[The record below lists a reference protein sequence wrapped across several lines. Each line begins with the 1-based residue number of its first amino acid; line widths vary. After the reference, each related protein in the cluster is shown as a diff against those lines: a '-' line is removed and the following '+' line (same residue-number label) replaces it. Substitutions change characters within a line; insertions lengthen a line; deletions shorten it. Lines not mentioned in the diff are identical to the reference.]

1 MNKLSL
7 KKLTLIQRQIFAC
20 SRLSAITRGLGIT
33 AVILIPIKMV
43 NADIIVNGVS
53 QGNGDY
59 TQSSNLIGGP
69 GFAVEV
75 TDPSG
80 TFTIDPGISLTGSGS
95 STFRMAAGSSL
106 SGLVVNGILGTVPNS
121 GFNALNM
128 DASSTIDILN
138 IGSGGLIETDRNG
151 NATIAGLGTITTL
164 NNAGTIEN
172 TGSSTALILNNATS
186 ITNEVG
192 GLIRG
197 ASGHAVLFGFNGL
210 ANIGTFIN
218 NGNIATSTTA
228 SAAIGFGSN
237 GITTVNSFINT
248 GNIESSFD
256 AIRVSV
262 AGSSVGFT
270 NSGTITAAQHGLLV
284 NNGTELTSFDNT
296 GGTITSTGTGGAALY
311 LREDQDIT
319 IINTGILR
327 NTSSGNGL
335 WIDTESQ
342 SMDFSNSGTISSAT
356 GTAINADSAMTGA
369 TNGFINTGIIT
380 GGGGTAIDAEADFK
394 LTNSGTITG
403 DINHATTGVLTIV
416 QSAGS
421 IEGDIVST
429 ADSSHSIS
437 LNGGSVTG
445 DITLDGATANNLIL
459 NGATVSGN
467 INIGTGAVDVRDSFT
482 TGGTITATTV
492 NVAENKTLNLGHNI
506 TATTYNAGTVSIEEG
521 STRTIA
527 GDYTQT
533 SSGILQIGAASNSN
547 YGKLKVTG
555 TAAMGNDAKIDVDV
569 NSINSLAKGQ
579 TLTSVLSAAN
589 ITGNNSYTVTDNSA
603 LFNFIGATNGNA
615 VDLTIEKG
623 TTVLEAVTNT
633 GLKPGRG
640 AATVFDD
647 LIDNGGGDT
656 GMSNV
661 ITELGQL
668 STDKEVSD
676 AVESTLPGI
685 TGGVAQLTNFT
696 TNAVTNVVGSR
707 QDLTRGLSSGDG
719 FVTNKHFW
727 FKPFGGWTEQDDRQ
741 GITGYDID
749 SYGLALGM
757 DGDITSSWNL
767 GAALAYINSDVDS
780 NLTSGSHNID
790 MDSYIAKI
798 YATHMLDDVTA
809 LNLQLG
815 AGISDYDSN
824 RRIFTGDVASADYD
838 SWHAQASVELERSF
852 SMSDKTVLTPYV
864 HADYTYVDVE
874 SYDENGAGALNLNV
888 NSDSDDSLV
897 IGAGIKANQS
907 VSENLLLLANAGIG
921 YDLMTDRTNLTSSF
935 AGGGANFTTEGMKP
949 DEWVYNAGVG
959 MKYNLENGTEITT
972 SYDVSSRQDYTYQSI
987 SANVR
992 FMF

>member
-228 SAAIGFGSN
+228 SAAIGFGGNS
-237 GITTVNSFINT
+237 ITTVNSFINT

-270 NSGTITAAQHGLLV
+270 NSGTITAVQHGLLV

-311 LREDQDIT
+311 LREDQDIA
-319 IINTGILR
+319 IINTGTLR
-327 NTSSGNGL
+327 NISSGNGL

-547 YGKLKVTG
+547 YGKLNVTG
-555 TAAMGNDAKIDVDV
+555 TAALGNDAKFDVDV

-647 LIDNGGGDT
+647 LIDNGGSET

-661 ITELGQL
+661 ITEFGKLAN
-668 STDKEVSD
+668 DKEVSD

-685 TGGVAQLTNFT
+685 TGGVSQLTNFT

-741 GITGYDID
+741 GVTGYDID

-790 MDSYIAKI
+790 MDSYIAKF

-824 RRIFTGDVASADYD
+824 RRIFTGAVASADYD

-972 SYDVSSRQDYTYQSI
+972 SYDVSSRQDYTDQSI